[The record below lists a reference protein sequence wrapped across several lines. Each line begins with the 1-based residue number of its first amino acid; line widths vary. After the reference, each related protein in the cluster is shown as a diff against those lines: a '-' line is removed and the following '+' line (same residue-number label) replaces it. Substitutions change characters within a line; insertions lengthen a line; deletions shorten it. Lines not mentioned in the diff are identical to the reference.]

1 MVKPLTQNLEELVSL
16 FRKGDTRALAKLITI
31 CEESE
36 EQARRIIDM
45 LGKDAQRETHVV
57 GFAGA
62 PGIGKS
68 TLINRVIEEYRRR
81 DLSVGV
87 LAVDPTSPYTGG
99 AVLGDRSR
107 MNRHSVDPKVYIRSM
122 GTRGQLG
129 GLSRATRDAIRLLRA
144 YGKDVI
150 IVETTGTGQNEVDV
164 AKVSH
169 TVVVVM
175 MPNLGDTVQFIEAGP
190 VEVADVFALNK
201 SDLAGADATMAEL
214 RSMIQI
220 RFASKAW
227 APPIVKTVGTTGEG
241 VRELVDWIVKHYEYL
256 RETGELLQREK
267 RAYLYELVD
276 LAKHRL
282 SSLVDSEIGY
292 NERIFGGEDFLDGGA
307 NPYKASDSLLKH
319 LIEKLSAHVH
329 QTT

>member
-1 MVKPLTQNLEELVSL
+1 LTQNLEELVTL
-16 FRKGDTRALAKLITI
+16 FRKGDTRALAKLITM

-36 EQARRIIDM
+36 EQARGIIDM
-45 LGKDAQRETHVV
+45 LGKDAQRKAHIV

-81 DLSVGV
+81 DLSIGV

-214 RSMIQI
+214 RSMVQL
-220 RFASKAW
+220 RFASKPW

-241 VRELVDWIVKHYEYL
+241 VQELVDWIVRHYEYL
-256 RETGELLQREK
+256 RETGEILQREK

-282 SSLVDSEIGY
+282 STLVDSEVHRY
-292 NERIFGGEDFLDGGA
+292 EQVFGGEDILDGGA

-319 LIEKLSAHVH
+319 LIEKLSEHTRLA
-329 QTT
+329 T

>member
-1 MVKPLTQNLEELVSL
+1 LVSVAL
-16 FRKGDTRALAKLITI
+16 DLEDLLRRFREGDTRALARLITI

-36 EQARRIIDM
+36 DHAKTIADRL
-45 LGKDAQRETHVV
+45 LGEAKKPSHIV

-68 TLINRVIEEYRRR
+68 TLINRVIDEYRRR
-81 DLSVGV
+81 NLSVGV
-87 LAVDPTSPYTGG
+87 LAIDPTSPYTGG

-107 MNRHSVDPKVYIRSM
+107 MNKHSVDPAVYIRSM
-122 GTRGQLG
+122 GSRGQLG

-190 VEVADVFALNK
+190 LEVADVFAVNK
-201 SDLAGADATMAEL
+201 SDLAGADATVAEL
-214 RSMIQI
+214 RSMVQL
-220 RFASKAW
+220 RVAFKRW
-227 APPIVKTVGTTGEG
+227 APPIIKTVGTTGEG
-241 VRELVDWIVKHYEYL
+241 VQELVDAVQKHYVHL
-256 RETGELLQREK
+256 KDTGELAERERK
-267 RAYLYELVD
+267 AYVYELVD
-276 LAKHRL
+276 LVKHRL
-282 SSLVDSEIGY
+282 TGLVDSEFMRAAG
-292 NERIFGGEDFLDGGA
+292 DPLALVDGDT
-307 NPYKASDSLLKH
+307 NPYRASD
-319 LIEKLSAHVH
+319 KLVRRILQAAGGFS
-329 QTT
+329 

>member
-1 MVKPLTQNLEELVSL
+1 MPYDLEELL
-16 FRKGDTRALAKLITI
+16 TRFRKGDTRSLARLITM

-36 EQARRIIDM
+36 EQARRIIDA
-45 LGKDAQRETHVV
+45 LGKDTQRQAHIV
-57 GFAGA
+57 GIAGA

-68 TLINRVIEEYRRR
+68 TLINRIIEEYRRR
-81 DLSVGV
+81 GLSVGV
-87 LAVDPTSPYTGG
+87 LAIDPTSPYTGG

-107 MNRHSVDPKVYIRSM
+107 MNKHSVDPKVYIRSM

-144 YGKDVI
+144 FGEDMV

-164 AKVSH
+164 VKVSH

-190 VEVADVFALNK
+190 IEVADVFALNK

-214 RSMIQI
+214 KSMVQL
-220 RFASKAW
+220 RFASSVW

-241 VRELVDWIVKHYEYL
+241 VQELVDWVEKHYKYL
-256 RETGELLQREK
+256 RETGELFKREK

-276 LAKHRL
+276 ITKHRL
-282 SSLVDSEIGY
+282 THFVDSET
-292 NERIFGGEDFLDGGA
+292 RHGEGVLEATDLLDGDA
-307 NPYKASDSLLKH
+307 NPYTASDRLLKR
-319 LIEKLSAHVH
+319 LVEKLAGYGYKG
-329 QTT
+329 

>member
-1 MVKPLTQNLEELVSL
+1 MTQNLEELVSL
-16 FRKGDTRALAKLITI
+16 FRKGDTRALAKLITM

-45 LGKDAQRETHVV
+45 LGKDAQRKAHIV

-81 DLSVGV
+81 GLSIGV

-175 MPNLGDTVQFIEAGP
+175 MPNLGDTIQFIEAGP

-201 SDLAGADATMAEL
+201 SDLVGADATMAEL
-214 RSMIQI
+214 RSMVQL
-220 RFASKAW
+220 RFASKPW

-241 VRELVDWIVKHYEYL
+241 VRELVDCIVKHYEYL
-256 RETGELLQREK
+256 RETGEILQREK

-282 SSLVDSEIGY
+282 STLVDSEVGSY
-292 NERIFGGEDFLDGGA
+292 EQFFAGGDFLDGGV

-319 LIEKLSAHVH
+319 LIEKLSERTRLA
-329 QTT
+329 T

>member
-1 MVKPLTQNLEELVSL
+1 MSDLERLLER
-16 FRKGDTRALAKLITI
+16 FRMGDVRALAKLITL

-36 EQARRIIDM
+36 QLAQRIIDR
-45 LGKDAQRETHVV
+45 LGSDTHRRAHIV

-81 DLSVGV
+81 GLTVGV

-107 MNRHSVDPKVYIRSM
+107 MNRHSVDPNVYIRSM

-175 MPNLGDTVQFIEAGP
+175 MPNLGDTIQFIEAGP

-201 SDLAGADATMAEL
+201 SDLGGADATLAEL
-214 RSMIQI
+214 RGIVQL
-220 RFASKAW
+220 RFGSKRW
-227 APPIVKTVGTTGEG
+227 VPPIIKTVGTSGEG
-241 VRELVDWIVKHYEYL
+241 IRELVDVIEKHYAYL
-256 RETGELLQREK
+256 EESGELVQRE
-267 RAYLYELVD
+267 RQAYLYELVD
-276 LAKHRL
+276 LVKNRL
-282 SSLVDSEIGY
+282 VGFVEEELVQRGRLWEILGTAD
-292 NERIFGGEDFLDGGA
+292 GEV
-307 NPYKASDSLLKH
+307 NPYAATENILRE
-319 LIEKLSAHVH
+319 LIKRLAG
-329 QTT
+329 

>member
-1 MVKPLTQNLEELVSL
+1 
-16 FRKGDTRALAKLITI
+16 
-31 CEESE
+31 
-36 EQARRIIDM
+36 M
-45 LGKDAQRETHVV
+45 LGKDAQRKAHIV

-81 DLSVGV
+81 DLSIGV

-214 RSMIQI
+214 RSMVQL
-220 RFASKAW
+220 RFASKPW

-241 VRELVDWIVKHYEYL
+241 VQELVDWIVRHYEYL
-256 RETGELLQREK
+256 RETGEILQREK

-282 SSLVDSEIGY
+282 STLVDSEVHRY
-292 NERIFGGEDFLDGGA
+292 EQVFGGEDILDGGA

-319 LIEKLSAHVH
+319 LIEKLSEHTRLA
-329 QTT
+329 T

>member
-1 MVKPLTQNLEELVSL
+1 MTQNLEELVTL
-16 FRKGDTRALAKLITI
+16 FRKGDTRALAKLITM

-45 LGKDAQRETHVV
+45 LGKDAQRKAHIV

-81 DLSVGV
+81 DLSIGV

-214 RSMIQI
+214 RSMVQL
-220 RFASKAW
+220 RFASKPW

-241 VRELVDWIVKHYEYL
+241 VQELVDWIVRHYEYL
-256 RETGELLQREK
+256 RETGEILQREK

-282 SSLVDSEIGY
+282 STLVDSEVHRY
-292 NERIFGGEDFLDGGA
+292 EQVFGGEDILDGGA

-319 LIEKLSAHVH
+319 LIEKLSEHTRLA
-329 QTT
+329 T

>member
-1 MVKPLTQNLEELVSL
+1 LTQELEELVSL
-16 FRKGDTRALAKLITI
+16 FRKGDTRALAKLITM

-36 EQARRIIDM
+36 DKARRIIDM
-45 LGKDAQRETHVV
+45 LDVDTQRRAHIV

-81 DLSVGV
+81 DLGVGV

-164 AKVSH
+164 ARVSH

-201 SDLAGADATMAEL
+201 ADLVGADATMAEL
-214 RSMIQI
+214 RSMVQL
-220 RFASKAW
+220 RFASNSW
-227 APPIVKTVGTTGEG
+227 VPPIVKTIGTTGEG
-241 VRELVDWIVKHYEYL
+241 VKELVEWIEKHYKYL
-256 RETGELLQREK
+256 VETGELRQRER
-267 RAYLYELVD
+267 RAYLYEVVD
-276 LAKHRL
+276 LTKHRL
-282 SSLVDSEIGY
+282 STLVDSEIGSDSHAL
-292 NERIFGGEDFLDGGA
+292 EKIDFLDGSA
-307 NPYKASDSLLKH
+307 NPYKASDNFVKH
-319 LIEKLSAHVH
+319 LIERISGHTQQKL
-329 QTT
+329 

>member
-1 MVKPLTQNLEELVSL
+1 LTQNLEELVTL
-16 FRKGDTRALAKLITI
+16 FRKGDTRALAKLITM

-45 LGKDAQRETHVV
+45 LGKDAQRKAHIV

-81 DLSVGV
+81 DLSIGV

-214 RSMIQI
+214 RSMVQL
-220 RFASKAW
+220 RFASKPW

-241 VRELVDWIVKHYEYL
+241 VQELVDWIVRHYEYL
-256 RETGELLQREK
+256 RETGEILQREK

-282 SSLVDSEIGY
+282 STLVDSEVHRY
-292 NERIFGGEDFLDGGA
+292 EQVFGGEDILDGGA

-319 LIEKLSAHVH
+319 LIEKLSECTRLA
-329 QTT
+329 T

>member
-1 MVKPLTQNLEELVSL
+1 LTQNLEELVTL
-16 FRKGDTRALAKLITI
+16 FRKGDTRALAKLITM

-45 LGKDAQRETHVV
+45 LGKDAQRKAHIV

-81 DLSVGV
+81 DLSIGV

-214 RSMIQI
+214 RSMVQL
-220 RFASKAW
+220 RFASKPW

-241 VRELVDWIVKHYEYL
+241 VQELVDWIVRHYEYL
-256 RETGELLQREK
+256 RETGEILQREK

-282 SSLVDSEIGY
+282 STLVDSEVHRY
-292 NERIFGGEDFLDGGA
+292 EQVFGGEDILDGGA

-319 LIEKLSAHVH
+319 LIEKLSEHTRLA
-329 QTT
+329 T